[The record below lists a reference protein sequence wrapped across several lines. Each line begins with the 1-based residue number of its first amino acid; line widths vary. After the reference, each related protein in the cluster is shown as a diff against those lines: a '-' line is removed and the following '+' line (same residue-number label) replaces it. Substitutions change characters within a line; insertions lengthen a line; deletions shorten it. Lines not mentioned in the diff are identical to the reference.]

1 MGDYSVKAVL
11 SAVDRGFTSTLNN
24 AGRSIDTLSGKIS
37 SGLGFGIL
45 TGIGQ
50 KAFDTIAGGAKS
62 LVSSVVSTGMAFE
75 SSMSNVQALSGA
87 TGADFEALS
96 AKAQE
101 MGAKTKFSASEAA
114 DAMGYMAMAGWDA
127 KDMLNGIEGVMNLA
141 AASGEDLASVSDIV
155 TDAMTAFGLAA
166 DGTTKGVANATYFA
180 DTLAAT
186 AASANTNVGLMGETF
201 KYVGTMAGSL
211 GYSIEDV
218 SLAIGLMAN
227 RGLKG
232 SMAGTSLNSV
242 MTRLATN
249 TSGAREAIEKLG
261 VKFYDSSGNARA
273 LGDVMTELRDATKGM
288 NNEQK
293 TALANTVAGMEAQ
306 KGLLAILNA
315 TDDEYNSLA
324 DSIKN
329 STGAAQKQA
338 DVKTDNLY
346 GDVTRL
352 KSAWDGLSIKIYT
365 AVNALG
371 KSKDGLGS
379 MRSVVQS
386 VTDIVNKTAD
396 AVENLSNVYAS
407 SGLSG
412 IVAEVNKML
421 SGTSDGVKNVGAAIA
436 GIGAVVGANAFFSSG
451 T

>member
-1 MGDYSVKAVL
+1 
-11 SAVDRGFTSTLNN
+11 
-24 AGRSIDTLSGKIS
+24 
-37 SGLGFGIL
+37 
-45 TGIGQ
+45 
-50 KAFDTIAGGAKS
+50 
-62 LVSSVVSTGMAFE
+62 
-75 SSMSNVQALSGA
+75 
-87 TGADFEALS
+87 
-96 AKAQE
+96 
-101 MGAKTKFSASEAA
+101 
-114 DAMGYMAMAGWDA
+114 
-127 KDMLNGIEGVMNLA
+127 
-141 AASGEDLASVSDIV
+141 
-155 TDAMTAFGLAA
+155 
-166 DGTTKGVANATYFA
+166 
-180 DTLAAT
+180 
-186 AASANTNVGLMGETF
+186 
-201 KYVGTMAGSL
+201 
-211 GYSIEDV
+211 
-218 SLAIGLMAN
+218 
-227 RGLKG
+227 
-232 SMAGTSLNSV
+232 
-242 MTRLATN
+242 
-249 TSGAREAIEKLG
+249 
-261 VKFYDSSGNARA
+261 
-273 LGDVMTELRDATKGM
+273 MTELRDATKGM

-324 DSIKN
+324 DAIRN
-329 STGAAQKQA
+329 SNGAAQEQA
-338 DVKTDNLY
+338 DIKMDNLY

-412 IVAEVNKML
+412 VVAEVNKML

-451 T
+451 TWSAVSKGISVVNGGFGGLVSSVASSAKGFKKSASSFLPFEVNIRKSIASMRSDFRQSSKWISSLGEATSQSLQAVSSRFATTGGNVKSALDGISGHVRSFGDNF